1 MNDEHTCV
9 TSGRASCPPCM
20 QFEVALWD
28 AINRYAISVGGDPPH
43 HAHGNV
49 ARMQA
54 VADVGEIVA
63 RVAAK
68 QWVHDLIVG
77 DLTRAERATAAKADK
92 AVELE
97 RDLKHLRHLYAESR
111 DYVSTLKR
119 ELDELVD
126 SGNKSVVE
134 IDRLDA
140 EVERMRLLYV
150 AAKRLRENV
159 PCATADEMRERG
171 FHATTCYLVEVI
183 DLLLASE
190 PTASPYR
197 GSP

>member
-1 MNDEHTCV
+1 MNSEHTCV

-20 QFEVALWD
+20 QFEVELWD
-28 AINRYAISVGGDPPH
+28 AINRYATSVGGDPAQH
-43 HAHGNV
+43 VHGND

-54 VADVGEIVA
+54 VADVGQIVS

-68 QWVHDLIVG
+68 QWVNDLIVG
-77 DLTRAERATAAKADK
+77 DLTRAEKATAERADK

-97 RDLKHLRHLYAESR
+97 RDLTHLRRLYAESR
-111 DYVSTLKR
+111 DYVSTLVR
-119 ELDELVD
+119 ERDELVA
-126 SGNKSVVE
+126 SGNKSVIE

-159 PCATADEMRERG
+159 PCATANEMRERG

-183 DLLLASE
+183 DQLLASE
-190 PTASPYR
+190 PVSSPYR
-197 GSP
+197 GTP

>member
-1 MNDEHTCV
+1 MRHTCE
-9 TSGRASCPPCM
+9 TGGRSGCEPCM
-20 QFEVALWD
+20 LLEVELWD
-28 AINRYAISVGGDPPH
+28 AINLYAIAVGGDPAKH
-43 HAHGNV
+43 VYGNV
-49 ARMQA
+49 SRMQA
-54 VADVGEIVA
+54 VADVGKIVA

-68 QWVHDLIVG
+68 QWVDKLIVG
-77 DLTRAERATAAKADK
+77 DLTRAENAAAERASK
-92 AVELE
+92 AVEME
-97 RDLKHLRHLYAESR
+97 RDLVHLRRLYAESR
-111 DYVSTLKR
+111 DYVSTLER
-119 ELDELVD
+119 ERHELVA
-126 SGNKSVVE
+126 SGNKSVIE

-150 AAKRLRENV
+150 EAKRLRENV

-171 FHATTCYLVEVI
+171 FHTTTCYLVEVI

>member
-1 MNDEHTCV
+1 MNSEHTCM
-9 TSGRASCPPCM
+9 TSGRSSCLPCM
-20 QFEVALWD
+20 QFEVELWD
-28 AINRYAISVGGDPPH
+28 AINRYATSVGGDPSQ
-43 HAHGNV
+43 HAHGNLL
-49 ARMQA
+49 RMQA
-54 VADVGEIVA
+54 VADASEIVA

-68 QWVHDLIVG
+68 QWVNDLIVG
-77 DLTRAERATAAKADK
+77 DLTRAANAAATKADK
-92 AVELE
+92 ATELE
-97 RDLKHLRHLYAESR
+97 RDLVHLRRLYAESR
-111 DYVSTLKR
+111 DYVSTLVR
-119 ELDELVD
+119 ERDDLVA
-126 SGNKSVVE
+126 SGNKSVIE

-183 DLLLASE
+183 DQLLATE
-190 PTASPYR
+190 LTASPYR

>member
-1 MNDEHTCV
+1 MSDEHTCM

-20 QFEVALWD
+20 QFEVELWD
-28 AINRYAISVGGDPPH
+28 AINRYAISVGGDPSQ

-49 ARMQA
+49 SRMQA
-54 VADVGEIVA
+54 VADVGQLVA

-68 QWVHDLIVG
+68 QWVDELIVG
-77 DLTRAERATAAKADK
+77 DLTRAEKAAAVKADK

-111 DYVSTLKR
+111 DYVSTLER
-119 ELDELVD
+119 EREELVA
-126 SGNKSVVE
+126 SGNKGVIE

-140 EVERMRLLYV
+140 EVERLRLLYA
-150 AAKRLRENV
+150 AAKLLRENV
-159 PCATADEMRERG
+159 PCATANEMRERG

-183 DLLLASE
+183 DQLLATE
-190 PTASPYR
+190 PTTSPYR